1 MDAMKVGDLVKFKGF
16 DTSVALVLRIKQGP
30 WGTMVKTLWVD
41 NPDTRWNAWND
52 LEVVSE
58 SRNAS

>member
-1 MDAMKVGDLVKFKGF
+1 MKVGDLVKFKGF

-30 WGTMVKTLWVD
+30 WGTMVKTLWAD

-58 SRNAS
+58 SR

>member
-1 MDAMKVGDLVKFKGF
+1 MKVGDLVKFKGF

-30 WGTMVKTLWVD
+30 WGTMVKTLWAD